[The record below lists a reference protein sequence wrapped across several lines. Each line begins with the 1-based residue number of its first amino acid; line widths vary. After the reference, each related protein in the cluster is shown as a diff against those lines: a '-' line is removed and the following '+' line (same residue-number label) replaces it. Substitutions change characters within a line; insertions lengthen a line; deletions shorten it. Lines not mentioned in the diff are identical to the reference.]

1 MELWY
6 RPARQPSLL
15 QPLAWV
21 YGAVV
26 RARRSAYER
35 GWLQA
40 HAAGKPVV
48 VVGNLTVGGTG
59 KTPLTVWLVE
69 KLRERGIQAGVIA
82 RGYRRSSGGSGRRGP
97 RRVRTDSP
105 WEEVGDE
112 PLLIHRR
119 TGCITVIAEDRV
131 AAAREV
137 AKEPVDV
144 ILSDDGLQH
153 LRLARDCEI
162 ALVDGAR
169 GLGNG
174 RLLPAGPL
182 REPASRLRQAD
193 LIVVNGVL
201 EDALLARDALVVGL
215 ALGADPVR
223 RADLTSGASRMLRM
237 SLALGLAHRVDGTGS
252 AQPLEA
258 FRPGRV
264 HAVAG
269 IGNPARF
276 FRDLESRSLDL
287 IRHPFPDHHP
297 FASGELAFSDDL
309 PILMTEKDAVRCS
322 GLATRRMWYVP
333 VTAHF
338 DEADSSALLDLV
350 CGKIEAAAPRIDA
363 AVPRIDATARRS
375 DAGSGHKR

>member
-1 MELWY
+1 M
-6 RPARQPSLL
+6 
-15 QPLAWV
+15 
-21 YGAVV
+21 

-69 KLRERGIQAGVIA
+69 KLRERSIQAGVVA
-82 RGYRRSSGGSGRRGP
+82 RGYRRSSGGSAWRGP

-112 PLLIHRR
+112 PPLIHRR
-119 TGCITVIAEDRV
+119 TGCITVVAEDRV

-137 AKEPVDV
+137 AEEPVDV

-182 REPASRLRQAD
+182 REPVSRLRQVD
-193 LIVVNGVL
+193 LVVVNGVL
-201 EDALLARDALVVGL
+201 EDASLAANSTFAANRVLGL
-215 ALGADPVR
+215 
-223 RADLTSGASRMLRM
+223 

-269 IGNPARF
+269 IGNPVRF
-276 FRDLESRSLDL
+276 FRDLESRGLDL

-297 FASGELAFSDDL
+297 FAPGELAFSDGL

-322 GLATRRMWYVP
+322 TFATPRMWYVP
-333 VTAHF
+333 VTAHL
-338 DEADSSALLDLV
+338 DEADSSVLLGLV
-350 CGKIEAAAPRIDA
+350 CGKIEAAARRIDA
-363 AVPRIDATARRS
+363 AARHS